1 MNYLIIQLLKVQ
13 NFLKK
18 NEKKKDNSLIMY
30 YIILFSIM

>member
-1 MNYLIIQLLKVQ
+1 MNYLINQLPKVQ